1 MFFRFF
7 RLITMMILLVI
18 NVIFGVISAVSPYY
32 ELFLAC
38 AFVCGFA
45 SVGFGTVIFC
55 WMTEILNGKEKT
67 IFGSAGNLNLAVG

>member
-1 MFFRFF
+1 MFFRFG
-7 RLITMMILLVI
+7 RLVTMMILLVI